1 MNLIGRMI
9 FFMMLIMKRSRLGIG
24 LMLACL
30 IAAGCGGRSSVGQRR
45 LPVGDRDLLVLK
57 VPLAWKQIDR
67 SAADGTVQSYMFT
80 AGEGKAFRVTVTP
93 LAAQQLKF
101 GFSRPENI
109 RALVENEG
117 TDLLPNALESKIRLE
132 ELRVGDVVG
141 YHFTL
146 TDRAPKPGEFKYLI
160 EGARGFPQMLVM
172 FSILAQDR
180 QSEVCREALSMIA
193 ASRVEEIPL
202 RDRKTP
208 SR

>member
-1 MNLIGRMI
+1 
-9 FFMMLIMKRSRLGIG
+9 
-24 LMLACL
+24 
-30 IAAGCGGRSSVGQRR
+30 
-45 LPVGDRDLLVLK
+45 
-57 VPLAWKQIDR
+57 
-67 SAADGTVQSYMFT
+67 MFT